1 MPPLQ
6 LPGSIGKFRHI
17 SFLRIKI
24 GITGRTTS
32 LGLKDRVLRFIKPDL
47 MIHLNLL
54 RAVLHTMSPVLHTL
68 IQLWRN
74 LIPQKVL
81 AVCFREVLLMLK
93 VIAQDFIRPEAVDIV
108 MPLYREL
115 VEKTK
120 QEKLCIAYDLFVD
133 QKDPG
138 HFIFVEEWPDRAALD
153 AHCATEHFTRLVPL
167 INQHQRQEG
176 TFILMDGFD
185 PAT

>member
-1 MPPLQ
+1 
-6 LPGSIGKFRHI
+6 
-17 SFLRIKI
+17 
-24 GITGRTTS
+24 
-32 LGLKDRVLRFIKPDL
+32 
-47 MIHLNLL
+47 
-54 RAVLHTMSPVLHTL
+54 
-68 IQLWRN
+68 
-74 LIPQKVL
+74 
-81 AVCFREVLLMLK
+81 MLK

-138 HFIFVEEWPDRAALD
+138 HFIFIEEWPDRAALD
-153 AHCATEHFTRLVPL
+153 AHCATKHFTRLVPL

-185 PAT
+185 PATSNDGQRVQKTALKSLSGGLQILSFL